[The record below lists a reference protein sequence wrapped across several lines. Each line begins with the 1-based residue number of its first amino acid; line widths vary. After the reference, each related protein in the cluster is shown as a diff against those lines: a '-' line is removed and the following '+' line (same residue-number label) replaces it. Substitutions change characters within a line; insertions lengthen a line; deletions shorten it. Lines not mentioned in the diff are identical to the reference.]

1 MREQTQIEKCVWN
14 LSCYIVEAPIPKQC
28 KTILLLL
35 LLLLLLLCIDKK
47 KVIITRLCVHK
58 TSCLQEVVNH

>member
-35 LLLLLLLCIDKK
+35 CIDKK

>member
-35 LLLLLLLCIDKK
+35 LLCIDKK
-47 KVIITRLCVHK
+47 KVIITRLCD
-58 TSCLQEVVNH
+58 T

>member
-47 KVIITRLCVHK
+47 KVIITRLCD
-58 TSCLQEVVNH
+58 T

>member
-35 LLLLLLLCIDKK
+35 CIDKK
-47 KVIITRLCVHK
+47 KVIITRLCD
-58 TSCLQEVVNH
+58 T

>member
-1 MREQTQIEKCVWN
+1 MYNIQLRKLGILQVREQTQIEKCVWN

-35 LLLLLLLCIDKK
+35 CIDKK
-47 KVIITRLCVHK
+47 KVIITRLCD
-58 TSCLQEVVNH
+58 T